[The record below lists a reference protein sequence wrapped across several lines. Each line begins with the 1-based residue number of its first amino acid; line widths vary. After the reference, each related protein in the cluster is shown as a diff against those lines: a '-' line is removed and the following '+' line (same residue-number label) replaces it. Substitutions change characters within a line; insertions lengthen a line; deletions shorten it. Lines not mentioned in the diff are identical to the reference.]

1 VPGGQSGNFLIQPR
15 NFTLNNGQVY
25 FHRQYIFSK
34 YVLRDFA
41 IVTCRDITRL
51 LQIRKYNRLQKSE
64 VQILLC
70 TAINL
75 FRSLKCLLSSEFI
88 LDTVSRTCICVHMKM
103 LNQLLGLIR
112 VQYGERFNAKLEK
125 TLSDPIDI
133 YFKELA
139 LHFPTGK

>member
-1 VPGGQSGNFLIQPR
+1 
-15 NFTLNNGQVY
+15 
-25 FHRQYIFSK
+25 
-34 YVLRDFA
+34 
-41 IVTCRDITRL
+41 
-51 LQIRKYNRLQKSE
+51 
-64 VQILLC
+64 
-70 TAINL
+70 
-75 FRSLKCLLSSEFI
+75 
-88 LDTVSRTCICVHMKM
+88 MKM